1 MSNPLGYRSS
11 RPELSS
17 SSPLANLQDLSSSEP
32 LSPGS
37 PTPAFRRS
45 LGSGSTT
52 ATLTSLES
60 SYESSQNRSKRSNA
74 FLLSPNNSHPDPF
87 SGNAK
92 ASPNS
97 HPSFGK
103 DQLRAKHLRNSPSS
117 TKALFATTSS
127 SPSWQRDDQILGRHF
142 HDSSDDHPSSDDV
155 GGVLQINTSKS
166 ASGARWEGTGLGI
179 RDPSFKSSQDA
190 SSLLGAAFQEPTSPT
205 LGKKPRARTFERTQS
220 SSHDPFSAIG
230 GSSIRPSNS
239 SSSSNPT
246 EGSPRAQVIRQRRRL
261 AGSSPQQLT
270 RVGGKFASNHAQ
282 NGNGS
287 DSDEQQPNRSWERV
301 VSGSYLQQQQHQ
313 AIDIPQSISNMM
325 EKGEHI
331 LNLEES
337 NLSSIDPSIADLS
350 KYVRIPNLRRD
361 DELSRPTGGFSRTS
375 SLANATERLSGSPIN
390 SPSRSR
396 SANHSNS
403 VTNNKLE
410 LYLAKNNLRTISS
423 ALFSVTNLTVLSV
436 RGNKLKELPPAIGD
450 LINLTELNVSSNELR
465 YLPSEIQKLRLTKF
479 AYFPNKN
486 LLKPSQD
493 ARLSVRTSFGLY
505 NKISVGEIRKME
517 EEKAQ
522 APTSSIPGSMG
533 PPALPSRNRVFSRMP
548 SQPSFASGFSQ
559 GDANTIGN
567 EKAFQLIVRAIEP
580 VENVL
585 ANLPPIKEL
594 CIRALLQ
601 PDGEKHKGAGQ
612 ASSSNHGKGTATM
625 LDRYEAG
632 SVLNMRYSVDRNEIK
647 TLEAARRSAAGVW
660 GQFRISSDRW
670 CSGGILVKDELISRP
685 QRHSR
690 IISKD
695 AIFDGDAT
703 MFVDSEEDGG
713 EASGEMSSTDDERQT
728 EKVVDVE
735 AELDKGDDA
744 MRNPWFNR
752 CPNPHHANHQ
762 SKLSNELFA
771 EDEQSDWPPNDN
783 SRVFSQ
789 PCVQRIEWVS
799 HIGGLPVIN
808 KAVYNEA
815 IASSTTP
822 ISSPSNSQDKD
833 ASPETDKRPLAY
845 GSDCLPILWRGCMRG
860 CLNFLE
866 DAAQ

>member
-1 MSNPLGYRSS
+1 MSNPLAYRSS

-45 LGSGSTT
+45 IGSASTT
-52 ATLTSLES
+52 ATLTSLDS
-60 SYESSQNRSKRSNA
+60 SYDSSQNRSKRTNA

-103 DQLRAKHLRNSPSS
+103 DQMRAKHLRNSPNAN
-117 TKALFATTSS
+117 ALFATTSS

-155 GGVLQINTSKS
+155 GEFSLGKSTSN
-166 ASGARWEGTGLGI
+166 AGWEGAGLGI
-179 RDPSFKSSQDA
+179 RDSSLMPGQDA
-190 SSLLGAAFQEPTSPT
+190 SSVLGAAFQEPTSPT

-230 GSSIRPSNS
+230 GSSIRPPHS
-239 SSSSNPT
+239 SSSADRSYPT

-270 RVGGKFASNHAQ
+270 RIGGKFANHTQ

-287 DSDEQQPNRSWERV
+287 DSDEQTPRKWERV
-301 VSGSYLQQQQHQ
+301 VSGSYLQQQQHH
-313 AIDIPQSISNMM
+313 AVNIPQVISNMM
-325 EKGEHI
+325 GKGEPI

-337 NLSSIDPSIADLS
+337 DLSSIDPSIADLS

-361 DELSRPTGGFSRTS
+361 DELSRPAGGFSRTS
-375 SLANATERLSGSPIN
+375 SLVNAERLAGSPIN
-390 SPSRSR
+390 SPSRNKLS
-396 SANHSNS
+396 SSGA
-403 VTNNKLE
+403 NNKLE

-450 LINLTELNVSSNELR
+450 LKNLTELNVSSNELR
-465 YLPSEIQKLRLTKF
+465 YFPSEIQKLRLTKF

-486 LLKPSQD
+486 LFKPSQD
-493 ARLSVRTSFGLY
+493 ARLSVRASLGLH
-505 NKISVGEIRKME
+505 NKMTVAEIRKLE

-522 APTSSIPGSMG
+522 APSSSIPGSMG
-533 PPALPSRNRVFSRMP
+533 PPALPFRSRPSMP

-559 GDANTIGN
+559 GDASTSGG
-567 EKAFQLIVRAIEP
+567 EKAVQLIVRAIEP
-580 VENVL
+580 NETVL
-585 ANLPPIKEL
+585 ANLTPIKEL

-601 PDGEKHKGAGQ
+601 PDGERHQGGGQ
-612 ASSSNHGKGTATM
+612 SSSNNGKGTATM

-632 SVLNMRYSVDRNEIK
+632 SVSNMRYKVDRDEIK

-670 CSGGILVKDELISRP
+670 CSGEILVKDEIPTRS
-685 QRHSR
+685 RHSR
-690 IISKD
+690 TTSKD
-695 AIFDGDAT
+695 VTFDEDAT
-703 MFVDSEEDGG
+703 MMPDEDGG

-752 CPNPHHANHQ
+752 CPNPRH
-762 SKLSNELFA
+762 KLSNEAFE
-771 EDEQSDWPPNDN
+771 EDEECDWPPNDI
-783 SRVFSQ
+783 SRVFGQ

-799 HIGGLPVIN
+799 HIGGFPVIN
-808 KAVYNEA
+808 KGVYKEA
-815 IASSTTP
+815 LAADALQNSP
-822 ISSPSNSQDKD
+822 PSNSQEKD
-833 ASPETDKRPLAY
+833 ASPVPDKRPLAQ

-866 DAAQ
+866 DAAN